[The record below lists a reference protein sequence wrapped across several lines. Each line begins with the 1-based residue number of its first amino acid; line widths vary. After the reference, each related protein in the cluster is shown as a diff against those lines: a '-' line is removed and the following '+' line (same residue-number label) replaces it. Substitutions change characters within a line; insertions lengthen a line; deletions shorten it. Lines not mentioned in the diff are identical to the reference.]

1 MPAARDDPPRS
12 SYRSPLRARQAAQT
26 RQTVLA
32 AASRLFTQRGWAA
45 TTIAAVA
52 AEAGTA
58 VETVYAGFGSKSGLL
73 TAAIDVAL
81 VGDDQPVPLAE
92 RPQYAQL
99 GVGDRWE
106 RLGSAAHL
114 VALIHERS
122 VPLLRALQEAAASD
136 PAAAARWQ
144 RYEADRRTEIARG
157 LGLVLGRRPSDRLVD
172 AIWAIAGPEV
182 FAKLVLDR
190 GWSLQS
196 YQRWLVDT
204 VTALTESR
212 RR

>member
-1 MPAARDDPPRS
+1 MAAVRPGQPRS

-52 AEAGTA
+52 AQAGTA

-81 VGDDQPVPLAE
+81 VGDDQPVPLAK

-99 GVGDRWE
+99 GVGDGWE
-106 RLGSAAHL
+106 RLAAAAHL
-114 VALIHERS
+114 VAVIHERS

-136 PAAAARWQ
+136 PAAAVRWQ
-144 RYEADRRTEIARG
+144 RYEADRRAEIARG
-157 LGLVLGRRPSDRLVD
+157 LGLVLGRRAADRLVD
-172 AIWAIAGPEV
+172 AVWAIASPEV

-190 GWSLQS
+190 GWSLRS
-196 YQRWLVDT
+196 YERWLVDT
-204 VTALTESR
+204 VTALLGGTG
-212 RR
+212 